1 MEGIVFLSFFGVLW
15 AVVTEFMGKT
25 VAGWASMTCII
36 CFVGGVQLIS
46 LGVLGEYIG
55 KIFLEVKARPRYI
68 IRERTECLFGIQDSK
83 DK

>member
-1 MEGIVFLSFFGVLW
+1 MGSFCPSECQVWFPHL
-15 AVVTEFMGKT
+15 F
-25 VAGWASMTCII
+25 

-68 IRERTECLFGIQDSK
+68 IRERTEILSGIQDSK